1 MHKDLSH
8 AVDQFASLFI
18 NLPDANLERYWKWR
32 DHDEEGIRFALFVT
46 LQDLR
51 QLAVTLSTIR
61 PGLTPAQHILSQYH
75 AAYMDLQVAVLGLS
89 AEDADKTF
97 AEGEWPARRVYAHI
111 LATDI
116 AFTAVVRYALEGHR
130 AGNWKQDPMSEEDE
144 ARLSGISGM
153 TEDEYQVLVKGPLDK
168 MQAYHRDFHPRILD
182 EFSTITD
189 KELDLPSTFWEKTRF
204 PIRHRLHRFEA
215 HYTQHIIQM
224 DKTLAT
230 IGQPLTESRRL
241 LRKVYAALAEAEG
254 WMIGTD
260 KLDEKAI
267 QATILSIRERT
278 LEISRSL
285 T

>member
-1 MHKDLSH
+1 
-8 AVDQFASLFI
+8 
-18 NLPDANLERYWKWR
+18 
-32 DHDEEGIRFALFVT
+32 
-46 LQDLR
+46 
-51 QLAVTLSTIR
+51 
-61 PGLTPAQHILSQYH
+61 
-75 AAYMDLQVAVLGLS
+75 
-89 AEDADKTF
+89 
-97 AEGEWPARRVYAHI
+97 
-111 LATDI
+111 
-116 AFTAVVRYALEGHR
+116 
-130 AGNWKQDPMSEEDE
+130 MSEEDE

-189 KELDLPSTFWEKTRF
+189 MELDLPSTFWEKTRF

-224 DKTLAT
+224 DKTLAA